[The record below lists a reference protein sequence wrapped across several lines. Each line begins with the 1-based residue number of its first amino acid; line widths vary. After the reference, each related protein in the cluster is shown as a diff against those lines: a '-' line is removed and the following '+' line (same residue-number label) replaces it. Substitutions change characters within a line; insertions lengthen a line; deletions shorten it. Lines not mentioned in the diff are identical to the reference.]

1 MCGQLGK
8 IFQVTAVAVNDL
20 IMVEVLD
27 GDKVLGYLS
36 GYFEMLANAGSVSP
50 ATSMDFVRY
59 LFLVDFVDTM
69 YGFLTEADYTE
80 IEALLSEL
88 FSKGHCLLS
97 YPVFC
102 SRRISIGKAK
112 LDTGNLRITEDVSEL
127 RITEDEKLRGI

>member
-1 MCGQLGK
+1 MGN

-27 GDKVLGYLS
+27 SDKVLGYLS
-36 GYFEMLANAGSVSP
+36 GYFERLAKAGSVP
-50 ATSMDFVRY
+50 PTTSMDFVRY

-69 YGFLTEADYTE
+69 YGFMTEADYAEVET
-80 IEALLSEL
+80 LLSEL

-102 SRRISIGKAK
+102 SRRISIGKAE
-112 LDTGNLRITEDVSEL
+112 LSDTGNLRITEDVSEL
-127 RITEDEKLRGI
+127 RITEDENLRGV